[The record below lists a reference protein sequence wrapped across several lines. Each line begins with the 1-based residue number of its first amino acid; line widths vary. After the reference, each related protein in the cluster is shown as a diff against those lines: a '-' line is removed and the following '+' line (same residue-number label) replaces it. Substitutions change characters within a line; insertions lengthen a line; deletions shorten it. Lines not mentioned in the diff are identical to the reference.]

1 MNPYWLKIGGG
12 ALAIFGVGL
21 TGMTVARKGVH
32 EFQAAAMGSLQHV
45 LRDVPTK
52 FLAFR
57 LNGDRVG
64 RLRTLDVSSNGDW
77 SAQSVKM
84 EVALDDPGMSGELAK
99 CNLAADDF
107 RHGADDVN
115 FRCVSTSDIDD
126 ARLTQVGEA
135 RFEPGDLVRPLYV
148 RARELRRLE
157 HSDIRNLKANFSSD
171 DGKSVH
177 GNADYDLRD
186 RHGER
191 QKGSVRL
198 DAADGRALIEI
209 KDENGN
215 ELFHLR
221 ADDRGLSFNA
231 KDRRGRELMKLLAGD
246 GGVHFNVKADKKD
259 KAEEDDEQ

>member
-1 MNPYWLKIGGG
+1 V
-12 ALAIFGVGL
+12 AIFGVGM
-21 TGMTVARKGVH
+21 TGITVARKGAH
-32 EFQAAAMGSLQHV
+32 EFKSAAVGSIQHI
-45 LRDVPTK
+45 LRDVPAK

-64 RLRTLDVSSNGDW
+64 RLRTLDVSTDGDW
-77 SAQSVKM
+77 SAKSVKM
-84 EVALDDPGMSGELAK
+84 EVSLDDPSSADQLAK

-115 FRCVSTSDIDD
+115 FRCVSESDIDD
-126 ARLTQVGEA
+126 ERLAQVGEA
-135 RFEPGDLVRPLYV
+135 RFQPGDLVRPLFV

-157 HSDIRNLKANFSSD
+157 HSDIKNLKANLSSD

-177 GNADYDLRD
+177 GNADYDIRD
-186 RHGER
+186 RHGDR

-198 DAADGRALIEI
+198 DASDGRALIEI

-221 ADDRGLSFNA
+221 ADDRGVSFNA
-231 KDRRGRELMKLLAGD
+231 KDRRGRELIKLLAGD
-246 GGVHFNVKADKKD
+246 AGMHLNVKADKDEKED
-259 KAEEDDEQ
+259 KAEKDEQ

>member
-12 ALAIFGVGL
+12 ALAIFGVGYGGL
-21 TGMTVARKGVH
+21 KVAEKGVH
-32 EFQAAAMGSLQHV
+32 EIQAATMGSIQHV

-84 EVALDDPGMSGELAK
+84 EVALDDRSASGELAN

-115 FRCVSTSDIDD
+115 FRCASASDINDD
-126 ARLTQVGEA
+126 HLTQVGEA

-186 RHGER
+186 RHGDR

-231 KDRRGRELMKLLAGD
+231 KDRRGRELIKLLAGD
-246 GGVHFNVKADKKD
+246 AGVHFNVKADKD
-259 KAEEDDEQ
+259 EKAERDEQ